1 MPPMTRADPRY
12 LEVRLSHA
20 DLRRNGRRVL
30 RDLTLRIR
38 AGEHWVLAGGNG
50 AGKTQLLKLIAGA
63 VWPEPARRAVRR
75 YARGRQAW
83 TAPAEVLEDIAYVGA
98 ERQDKYQ
105 RYGWNMSVERIVG
118 TGVHRTDIP
127 LAALSAA
134 DRRRVRRAL
143 RSLGVAHL
151 AARPFLS
158 LTYGERRVALLAR
171 ALASRPRLLLLDEVL
186 NGLDA
191 VNRARV
197 LGWLARR
204 ARRLPWV
211 LATHR
216 LEDVPRGANRA
227 LVLARG
233 RVVYRGRLRRAPLA
247 AWLEEPHSKPAAPAE
262 HSVGRRAHGLEEPH
276 SKPAAPAEHSV
287 GRRARGLDAHSSEP
301 APAARRARR
310 GRELVRLCCARV
322 YLDGSRALSDISLA
336 VRSGECWVVHG
347 RNGSGKTTLIRT
359 LYGDHGVAVGGRIE
373 RAGHGAGVPLE
384 SFKKRVGL
392 VAPHLQA
399 EHPRELTV
407 SEVVQSGR
415 HASVGLNDAP
425 SAADRSAA
433 RRALAL
439 FGLSRLGR
447 RPLAELSYG
456 QSRRV
461 LFARALVRAPQLLLL
476 DEPFAGVD
484 APTRRALMERVSA
497 LAAKGTAVVVTTHRP
512 GDWPGCATHELELSG
527 GRARYCGPLRTQRAA

>member
-1 MPPMTRADPRY
+1 MPLMTRADPRY

-20 DLRRNGRRVL
+20 NLRRNGRRVL
-30 RDLTLRIR
+30 RDVTLRIR

-63 VWPEPARRAVRR
+63 VWPDPARHAVRR

-98 ERQDKYQ
+98 ERQDRYQ
-105 RYGWNMSVERIVG
+105 RYGWDMSVERIVG

-127 LAALSAA
+127 LAPLSAV

-158 LTYGERRVALLAR
+158 LSYGERRVALLAR

-197 LGWLARR
+197 FGWLARR

-227 LVLARG
+227 LVLERG
-233 RVVYRGRLRRAPLA
+233 RIVYRGKLRRAPLA
-247 AWLEEPHSKPAAPAE
+247 AWLE
-262 HSVGRRAHGLEEPH
+262 RRAHG
-276 SKPAAPAEHSV
+276 
-287 GRRARGLDAHSSEP
+287 RDAHPSEP
-301 APAARRARR
+301 AAAARRARR
-310 GRELVRLCCARV
+310 GRELVRLCGARV

-384 SFKKRVGL
+384 RFKKRVGL

-439 FGLSRLGR
+439 FGLSRLAR

-461 LFARALVRAPQLLLL
+461 LFARAMVRAPQLLLL

-497 LAAKGTAVVVTTHRP
+497 LAANGTAVVVTTHRP
-512 GDWPGCATHELELSG
+512 GDWPGCATHELELAG

>member
-30 RDLTLRIR
+30 HDLTLRIR

-63 VWPEPARRAVRR
+63 VWPAPARHAVRR
-75 YARGRQAW
+75 YARGRQVW

-105 RYGWNMSVERIVG
+105 RYGWDMSVERIVG

-134 DRRRVRRAL
+134 DRRRVLRAL

-158 LTYGERRVALLAR
+158 LSYGERRVALIAR

-191 VNRARV
+191 VNRTRV

-227 LVLARG
+227 LVLERG
-233 RVVYRGRLRRAPLA
+233 RIVYRGRLRRAPLA
-247 AWLEEPHSKPAAPAE
+247 AL
-262 HSVGRRAHGLEEPH
+262 
-276 SKPAAPAEHSV
+276 
-287 GRRARGLDAHSSEP
+287 LDAHPSEP

-310 GRELVRLCCARV
+310 GRELVRLCGARV

-384 SFKKRVGL
+384 RFKKRVGL

-425 SAADRSAA
+425 SPADRSAA

-439 FGLSRLGR
+439 FGLSRLAR

-497 LAAKGTAVVVTTHRP
+497 LAANGTAVVVTTHRP

>member
-1 MPPMTRADPRY
+1 MTRADPRY

-83 TAPAEVLEDIAYVGA
+83 TAPAEVREDIAYVGA

-127 LAALSAA
+127 LTPLSAA

-158 LTYGERRVALLAR
+158 LSYGERRVALLAR

-227 LVLARG
+227 LVLEHG
-233 RVVYRGRLRRAPLA
+233 RIVYRGRLRRAPLA
-247 AWLEEPHSKPAAPAE
+247 AWLE
-262 HSVGRRAHGLEEPH
+262 AHPSG
-276 SKPAAPAEHSV
+276 PAAPAEHSV
-287 GRRARGLDAHSSEP
+287 GRRARGL
-301 APAARRARR
+301 AATRRARR
-310 GRELVRLCCARV
+310 GRELVRLCGARV

-336 VRSGECWVVHG
+336 VHSGECWVVHG

-384 SFKKRVGL
+384 RFKKRVGL

-439 FGLSRLGR
+439 FGLSRLAR

-461 LFARALVRAPQLLLL
+461 LFARALVRAPRLLLL

-497 LAAKGTAVVVTTHRP
+497 LAANGTAVVVTTHRP

-527 GRARYCGPLRTQRAA
+527 GRARYCGPLRTRRAA

>member
-1 MPPMTRADPRY
+1 MTRADPRY

-83 TAPAEVLEDIAYVGA
+83 TAPAEVREDIAYVGA

-127 LAALSAA
+127 LTPLSAA

-158 LTYGERRVALLAR
+158 LSYGERRVALFAR

-227 LVLARG
+227 LVLERG
-233 RVVYRGRLRRAPLA
+233 RIVYRGRLRRAPLA
-247 AWLEEPHSKPAAPAE
+247 AWLEAHPSGPAAPAE
-262 HSVGRRAHGLEEPH
+262 HSVGRRAHGLEAHP
-276 SKPAAPAEHSV
+276 SGPAAPAEHSV
-287 GRRARGLDAHSSEP
+287 ARRAHGL
-301 APAARRARR
+301 AATRRARR
-310 GRELVRLCCARV
+310 GRELVRLCGARV

-336 VRSGECWVVHG
+336 VHSGECWVVHG

-384 SFKKRVGL
+384 RFKKRVGL

-439 FGLSRLGR
+439 FGLSRLAR

-461 LFARALVRAPQLLLL
+461 LFARALVRAPRLLLL

-497 LAAKGTAVVVTTHRP
+497 LAANGTAVVVTTHRP
-512 GDWPGCATHELELSG
+512 GDWPGCATHELELAG